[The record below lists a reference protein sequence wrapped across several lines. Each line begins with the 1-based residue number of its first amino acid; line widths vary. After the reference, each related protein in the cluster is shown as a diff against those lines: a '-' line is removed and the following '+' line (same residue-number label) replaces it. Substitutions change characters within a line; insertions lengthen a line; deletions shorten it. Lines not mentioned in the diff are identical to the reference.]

1 MPPSSSA
8 RRDGEQMATVIAAPP
23 LTARLPVGRG
33 RPGTVHAGVGHI
45 DWLPVDGPVAWFR
58 GAPVQADTEVI
69 ARTVATGVDA
79 GVPVVGVLSG
89 VGVDATAGLASLHGW
104 GALAR
109 ALAGASG
116 LVPVVLVVDGP
127 CLGGTALVLGLA
139 DVVVMTT
146 RATAFV
152 NGPQASARIT
162 GSAALDADLLG
173 GSWVHVARTGVADLV
188 ADDLDEAFDLVA
200 DLLDHLPPNNH
211 EAPPTAGAS
220 DPANRPT
227 RGAADAVPSDGRASY
242 DARQVITDIVDD
254 QAFFELRARFGT
266 SVVTGLA
273 RVAGL
278 PVGVLANQPSQLAGA
293 LDIEGSQKGARF
305 IRFCDAFNLPI
316 VTLVDTPGFRPGR
329 DQEWRGMIRHGAK
342 LAFAYAEA
350 TVPRVCVVLRK
361 AYGGAFIVMDCKSM
375 GNDCALAW
383 PSAEIAVMGPKGAVE
398 ILHRRTLNGAT
409 SEPERDAHRRQL
421 EADYE
426 AVHLSPTTAL
436 ERGYIDEIIDP
447 ADTRGAVAGALV
459 ALAAKRERLRPR
471 RHDNIP
477 L

>member
-1 MPPSSSA
+1 V
-8 RRDGEQMATVIAAPP
+8 RRVI
-23 LTARLPVGRG
+23 
-33 RPGTVHAGVGHI
+33 
-45 DWLPVDGPVAWFR
+45 
-58 GAPVQADTEVI
+58 
-69 ARTVATGVDA
+69 
-79 GVPVVGVLSG
+79 
-89 VGVDATAGLASLHGW
+89 
-104 GALAR
+104 
-109 ALAGASG
+109 
-116 LVPVVLVVDGP
+116 
-127 CLGGTALVLGLA
+127 A
-139 DVVVMTT
+139 DVV
-146 RATAFV
+146 
-152 NGPQASARIT
+152 
-162 GSAALDADLLG
+162 
-173 GSWVHVARTGVADLV
+173 
-188 ADDLDEAFDLVA
+188 DDREFL
-200 DLLDHLPPNNH
+200 
-211 EAPPTAGAS
+211 
-220 DPANRPT
+220 
-227 RGAADAVPSDGRASY
+227 
-242 DARQVITDIVDD
+242 
-254 QAFFELRARFGT
+254 ELRPRFGT

-273 RVAGL
+273 RVAGS
-278 PVGVLANQPSQLAGA
+278 PVGLLANQPSQLAGA

-383 PSAEIAVMGPKGAVE
+383 PSAEIAVMGAKGAVE
-398 ILHRRTLNGAT
+398 ILHRRELNGAT
-409 SEPERDAHRRQL
+409 SDGDREARRRQF

-426 AVHLSPTTAL
+426 AVHLSPAAAL

-447 ADTRGAVAGALV
+447 AGTRGAVAGALV

>member
-1 MPPSSSA
+1 V
-8 RRDGEQMATVIAAPP
+8 ATVVAAPP
-23 LTARLPVGRG
+23 LQARLPLGRG
-33 RPGTVHAGVGHI
+33 RPGTVEAGVGHAP
-45 DWLPVDGPVAWFR
+45 WLPVDGPVAWFR
-58 GAPVQADTEVI
+58 GAPIQADTEVI
-69 ARTVATGVDA
+69 ARTVAIGVDA

-89 VGVDATAGLASLHGW
+89 VGVDAAAGLASLHGW

-139 DVVVMTT
+139 DVVVMTA

-162 GSAALDADLLG
+162 GSATLGADLLG
-173 GSWVHVARTGVADLV
+173 GSWVHCARTGVADV
-188 ADDLDEAFDLVA
+188 VVEEPGEAFDVVA

-211 EAPPTAGAS
+211 EPPPPGATG

-227 RGAADAVPSDGRASY
+227 RAAADAVPGDRRASY
-242 DARQVITDIVDD
+242 DVRRVITDVVDD
-254 QAFFELRARFGT
+254 RTFLELRARFGT

-273 RVAGL
+273 RVAGI

-383 PSAEIAVMGPKGAVE
+383 PSAEIAVMGARGAVE
-398 ILHRRTLNGAT
+398 ILHRRALNGTA
-409 SEPERDAHRRQL
+409 SDGEREVRRRQL

-426 AVHLSPTTAL
+426 AAHLSPAAAL
-436 ERGYIDEIIDP
+436 ERGYVDDVIDP
-447 ADTRGAVAGALV
+447 VDTRGAVAGALV

>member
-1 MPPSSSA
+1 V
-8 RRDGEQMATVIAAPP
+8 ATVVAAPP
-23 LTARLPVGRG
+23 LQACLPLGRG
-33 RPGTVHAGVGHI
+33 RPGTVAAGVGHAP
-45 DWLPVDGPVAWFR
+45 WLPVDGPVAWFR
-58 GAPVQADTEVI
+58 GAPIQADTEVI
-69 ARTVATGVDA
+69 ARTVAIGVDA

-127 CLGGTALVLGLA
+127 CLGGTVLGLA
-139 DVVVMTT
+139 DVVVMTA
-146 RATAFV
+146 RATAFI

-162 GSAALDADLLG
+162 GSATLDADLLG
-173 GSWVHVARTGVADLV
+173 GSWVHGARTGVADV
-188 ADDLDEAFDLVA
+188 VVEEPEEAFDVVA

-211 EAPPTAGAS
+211 ETPPPVTTG

-227 RGAADAVPSDGRASY
+227 QAAADAVPGDGRASY
-242 DARQVITDIVDD
+242 DMRRVITDVVDD
-254 QAFFELRARFGT
+254 RAFLELRARFGT

-273 RVAGL
+273 RVAGI

-305 IRFCDAFNLPI
+305 VRFCDAFNLPI

-383 PSAEIAVMGPKGAVE
+383 PSAEIAVMGARGAVE
-398 ILHRRTLNGAT
+398 ILHRRALNGAA
-409 SEPERDAHRRQL
+409 SDGEREVGRRQL

-426 AVHLSPTTAL
+426 AVHLSPAAAL
-436 ERGYIDEIIDP
+436 ERGYVDDVIDP
-447 ADTRGAVAGALV
+447 VDTRGAVAGALV
-459 ALAAKRERLRPR
+459 ALAAKRERLQPR

>member
-1 MPPSSSA
+1 V
-8 RRDGEQMATVIAAPP
+8 E
-23 LTARLPVGRG
+23 
-33 RPGTVHAGVGHI
+33 AGVGHAP
-45 DWLPVDGPVAWFR
+45 WLSADGPVAWFR

-79 GVPVVGVLSG
+79 GVPVVGVLAG

-139 DVVVMTT
+139 DVVVMTA
-146 RATAFV
+146 RAIAFV

-162 GSAALDADLLG
+162 GSATLDADLLG
-173 GSWVHVARTGVADLV
+173 GSWVHSARTGVADLV
-188 ADDLDEAFDLVA
+188 VDDVDEALDLVA

-211 EAPPTAGAS
+211 EAPPAVIAN
-220 DPANRPT
+220 DPADRPT
-227 RGAADAVPSDGRASY
+227 RDAAGAVPGDGRASY
-242 DARQVITDIVDD
+242 DVRRVIADVVDD
-254 QAFFELRARFGT
+254 REFLELRPRFGT

-273 RVAGL
+273 RVAGS
-278 PVGVLANQPSQLAGA
+278 PVGLLANQPSQLAGA

-383 PSAEIAVMGPKGAVE
+383 PSAEIAVMGAKGAVE
-398 ILHRRTLNGAT
+398 ILHRRELNGAT
-409 SEPERDAHRRQL
+409 SDGDREARRRQF

-426 AVHLSPTTAL
+426 AVHLSPAAAL

-447 ADTRGAVAGALV
+447 AGTRGAVAGALV

>member
-1 MPPSSSA
+1 VA
-8 RRDGEQMATVIAAPP
+8 GAVTAPP
-23 LTARLPVGRG
+23 LPARLPVGRG
-33 RPGTVHAGVGHI
+33 RPGTVEAGVGHAQ
-45 DWLPVDGPVAWFR
+45 WLPIDGPVAWFR
-58 GAPVQADTEVI
+58 GAPIRADTEVI
-69 ARTVATGVDA
+69 ARTVAIGVDA

-109 ALAGASG
+109 ALAAASG

-139 DVVVMTT
+139 DVVVMTA

-152 NGPQASARIT
+152 NGPEASARIT
-162 GSAALDADLLG
+162 GSATLDADLLG
-173 GSWVHVARTGVADLV
+173 GSWVHGARTGVADLV
-188 ADDLDEAFDLVA
+188 VDDLDEAFDLLA

-211 EAPPTAGAS
+211 EAPPTVAPSDPPNRLTRAAAGAV
-220 DPANRPT
+220 PT
-227 RGAADAVPSDGRASY
+227 DGRASY
-242 DARQVITDIVDD
+242 DVRRVITDVVDD
-254 QAFFELRARFGT
+254 RAFLELRARFGT

-293 LDIEGSQKGARF
+293 LDIEGSQKGAGF
-305 IRFCDAFNLPI
+305 IRFCDAFGLPI

-383 PSAEIAVMGPKGAVE
+383 PTAEIAVMGAKGAVE
-398 ILHRRTLNGAT
+398 ILHRRALNGAG
-409 SEPERDAHRRQL
+409 SDGEREARRYQL

-426 AVHLSPTTAL
+426 AVHLSPTAAL
-436 ERGYIDEIIDP
+436 ERGYVDEIIDP
-447 ADTRGAVAGALV
+447 ADTRGAVAGALL
-459 ALAAKRERLRPR
+459 ALAAKRERLRAR

>member
-1 MPPSSSA
+1 
-8 RRDGEQMATVIAAPP
+8 
-23 LTARLPVGRG
+23 
-33 RPGTVHAGVGHI
+33 VGHTP
-45 DWLPVDGPVAWFR
+45 WLPVDRPVAWFR
-58 GAPVQADTEVI
+58 GAPIQADTEVI
-69 ARTVATGVDA
+69 DRTVAIGVDA
-79 GVPVVGVLSG
+79 GVPVVGVLG
-89 VGVDATAGLASLHGW
+89 GMGVDATAGLASLHGW

-116 LVPVVLVVDGP
+116 LVPLVLVVDGP

-139 DVVVMTT
+139 DVVVMTA

-162 GSAALDADLLG
+162 GSATLDADLLG
-173 GSWVHVARTGVADLV
+173 GSWVHGARTGVADLV
-188 ADDLDEAFDLVA
+188 VDDLGEAFDVAA
-200 DLLDHLPPNNH
+200 DLLDHLPPNND
-211 EAPPTAGAS
+211 ETPPPVAAS
-220 DPANRPT
+220 DHANRPT
-227 RGAADAVPSDGRASY
+227 RGAAAAVPSDGRASY
-242 DARQVITDIVDD
+242 DVRRVITDVVDD
-254 QAFFELRARFGT
+254 REFLELRARFGS
-266 SVVTGLA
+266 SVVTGLG

-375 GNDCALAW
+375 GNDCAFAW
-383 PSAEIAVMGPKGAVE
+383 PSAEIAVMGSKGAVE
-398 ILHRRTLNGAT
+398 ILHRRALNGTT
-409 SEPERDAHRRQL
+409 SDGERESRRRQL

-426 AVHLSPTTAL
+426 AVHLSPTAAL
-436 ERGYIDEIIDP
+436 DRGYVDEIIDP
-447 ADTRGAVAGALV
+447 ADTRSAVAGALV

>member
-1 MPPSSSA
+1 
-8 RRDGEQMATVIAAPP
+8 MAMAVAAASPA
-23 LTARLPVGRG
+23 ARLPVGRG
-33 RPGTVHAGVGHI
+33 RPGTVEAGVGHAP
-45 DWLPVDGPVAWFR
+45 WLPVDGPVAWFR
-58 GAPVQADTEVI
+58 GTLVQADTEVI
-69 ARTVATGVDA
+69 TRTIATGVGA

-89 VGVDATAGLASLHGW
+89 VGVDTTAGLASLHAW

-109 ALAGASG
+109 ALADASG

-127 CLGGTALVLGLA
+127 CLGGTALLLGLA
-139 DVVVMTT
+139 DVVVMTAG
-146 RATAFV
+146 ATAFV

-162 GSAALDADLLG
+162 GSVALDADLLG
-173 GSWVHVARTGVADLV
+173 GAWVHGSRTGVADLV
-188 ADDLDEAFDLVA
+188 ADDLGEAFDLVA

-211 EAPPTAGAS
+211 ETPPVVTAGDPADRATPTA
-220 DPANRPT
+220 
-227 RGAADAVPSDGRASY
+227 AAAVPSNGRASY
-242 DARQVITDIVDD
+242 DMRQVITDVVDD
-254 QAFFELRARFGT
+254 HAFLELRARFGT

-361 AYGGAFIVMDCKSM
+361 AYGGAYIVMDCKSM

-383 PSAEIAVMGPKGAVE
+383 PSAEVAVMGAKGAVE
-398 ILHRRTLNGAT
+398 ILHRRTLHGAT
-409 SEPERDAHRRQL
+409 SDGERETRRREL

-426 AVHLSPTTAL
+426 AVHLSPSAAL
-436 ERGYIDEIIDP
+436 ERGYVDEIIDP
-447 ADTRGAVAGALV
+447 ADTRSAVAGALV
-459 ALAAKRERLRPR
+459 ALAAKRERLRSR

>member
-1 MPPSSSA
+1 MVTAGAVVAPQPP
-8 RRDGEQMATVIAAPP
+8 G
-23 LTARLPVGRG
+23 ARLPVGRG
-33 RPGTVHAGVGHI
+33 RSASVSAGVGVA
-45 DWLPVDGPVAWFR
+45 DWLPVDRPVAWFR
-58 GAPVQADTEVI
+58 GAPTRTDTELI
-69 ARTVATGVDA
+69 ARTVATGVEA
-79 GVPVVGVLSG
+79 GVPIVGVLDG
-89 VGVDATAGLASLHGW
+89 VGVEVASDGATGLASLCGW

-127 CLGGTALVLGLA
+127 CRGGVALVLGLA
-139 DVVVMTT
+139 DVVAMTS

-152 NGPQASARIT
+152 NGPQASARFT
-162 GSAALDADLLG
+162 GSATLDADLLG
-173 GSWVHVARTGVADLV
+173 GSWVHGARTGIADLV
-188 ADDLDEAFDLVA
+188 VDDLDEAFDLVA
-200 DLLDHLPPNNH
+200 DLLDHLPPNND
-211 EAPPTAGAS
+211 EAPPAVDPN
-220 DPANRPT
+220 DPAGRPT
-227 RGAADAVPSDGRASY
+227 RRAAASVPTDSRASY
-242 DARQVITDIVDD
+242 DVRQVITDVVDD
-254 QAFFELRARFGT
+254 GAFLELRARFGT

-293 LDIEGSQKGARF
+293 LDIDGSQKGARF

-383 PSAEIAVMGPKGAVE
+383 PSAEIAVMGARGAVE
-398 ILHRRTLNGAT
+398 ILHRRSLNGAT
-409 SEPERDAHRRQL
+409 SEETREDRRRQL

-436 ERGYIDEIIDP
+436 ERGYVDEVIDP
-447 ADTRGAVAGALV
+447 AYTRGAVAGALV

>member
-1 MPPSSSA
+1 MTVVATAVTAPS
-8 RRDGEQMATVIAAPP
+8 VP
-23 LTARLPVGRG
+23 ARLPVGRG
-33 RPGTVHAGVGHI
+33 RPGTVEAGVGHPP
-45 DWLPVDGPVAWFR
+45 WLPVDGPVAWFR
-58 GAPVQADTEVI
+58 GAPIQADTEVI
-69 ARTVATGVDA
+69 ARTVAIGVDA
-79 GVPVVGVLSG
+79 GVPVVGVLAG
-89 VGVDATAGLASLHGW
+89 VGVDPTAGLASLHGW

-139 DVVVMTT
+139 DVVVMTA

-162 GSAALDADLLG
+162 GSATLDADLLG
-173 GSWVHVARTGVADLV
+173 GSWVHSARTGVADLV
-188 ADDLDEAFDLVA
+188 VDDVDEAFDLVA

-211 EAPPTAGAS
+211 ETPPPVIAR
-220 DPANRPT
+220 DPADRPT
-227 RGAADAVPSDGRASY
+227 RDAAGAVPGDGRASY
-242 DARQVITDIVDD
+242 DVRSVIADVVDD
-254 QAFFELRARFGT
+254 REFLELRPRFGT

-273 RVAGL
+273 RVAGI
-278 PVGVLANQPSQLAGA
+278 PVGLLANQPSQLAGA

-305 IRFCDAFNLPI
+305 IRFCDAFSLPI

-383 PSAEIAVMGPKGAVE
+383 PSAEIAVMGAKGAVE
-398 ILHRRTLNGAT
+398 ILHRRELNGAT
-409 SEPERDAHRRQL
+409 SDGDREARRRQF

-426 AVHLSPTTAL
+426 AVHLSPAAAL
-436 ERGYIDEIIDP
+436 ERGYVDEIIDP
-447 ADTRGAVAGALV
+447 AGTRSAVAGALV
-459 ALAAKRERLRPR
+459 ALAAKRQRLRPR
-471 RHDNIP
+471 RPHNIP

>member
-1 MPPSSSA
+1 
-8 RRDGEQMATVIAAPP
+8 
-23 LTARLPVGRG
+23 
-33 RPGTVHAGVGHI
+33 
-45 DWLPVDGPVAWFR
+45 
-58 GAPVQADTEVI
+58 
-69 ARTVATGVDA
+69 
-79 GVPVVGVLSG
+79 
-89 VGVDATAGLASLHGW
+89 
-104 GALAR
+104 
-109 ALAGASG
+109 
-116 LVPVVLVVDGP
+116 VPVVLVVDGP

-139 DVVVMTT
+139 DVVVMTA

-152 NGPQASARIT
+152 NGPEASARIT
-162 GSAALDADLLG
+162 GSATLDADLLG
-173 GSWVHVARTGVADLV
+173 GSWVHGARTGVADLV
-188 ADDLDEAFDLVA
+188 VDDLDEAFDLVA

-211 EAPPTAGAS
+211 EAPPTVASS
-220 DPANRPT
+220 DPSNRPT
-227 RGAADAVPSDGRASY
+227 RAAADAVPTDGRASY
-242 DARQVITDIVDD
+242 DVRRVITDVVDD
-254 QAFFELRARFGT
+254 RAFLELRARFGT

-278 PVGVLANQPSQLAGA
+278 PIGVLANQPSQLAGA
-293 LDIEGSQKGARF
+293 LDIEGSQKGAGF
-305 IRFCDAFNLPI
+305 IRFCDAFGLPI

-383 PSAEIAVMGPKGAVE
+383 PTAEIAVMGAKGAVE
-398 ILHRRTLNGAT
+398 ILHRRALNGAG
-409 SEPERDAHRRQL
+409 SDGEREARRDQL

-426 AVHLSPTTAL
+426 AVHLSPTVAL
-436 ERGYIDEIIDP
+436 ERGYVDEIIDP
-447 ADTRGAVAGALV
+447 ADTRGAVAGALL
-459 ALAAKRERLRPR
+459 ALAAKRERLRAR

>member
-1 MPPSSSA
+1 VTALATAVAASS
-8 RRDGEQMATVIAAPP
+8 VPAP
-23 LTARLPVGRG
+23 LPVGRG
-33 RPGTVHAGVGHI
+33 RPGTVEAGVGQAP
-45 DWLPVDGPVAWFR
+45 WLPVDGPVAWFR
-58 GAPVQADTEVI
+58 GAPIQADTEVI
-69 ARTVATGVDA
+69 ARTVAIGVDA
-79 GVPVVGVLSG
+79 GVPVVGVLEG
-89 VGVDATAGLASLHGW
+89 VGVDATAGLASLQGW

-139 DVVVMTT
+139 DVVVMTA

-162 GSAALDADLLG
+162 GSSTLDADLLG
-173 GSWVHVARTGVADLV
+173 GSWVHSARTGVADLV
-188 ADDLDEAFDLVA
+188 VDDVDEAFDLVA

-211 EAPPTAGAS
+211 ETPPTVVAG
-220 DPANRPT
+220 DPTGRPT
-227 RGAADAVPSDGRASY
+227 RGAAAAVPGDGRASY
-242 DARQVITDIVDD
+242 DVRRVITDVVDD
-254 QAFFELRARFGT
+254 EEFLELRPRFGT

-273 RVAGL
+273 RVAGI
-278 PVGVLANQPSQLAGA
+278 PVGVLANQPNQLAGA

-361 AYGGAFIVMDCKSM
+361 AYGGAYIVMDCKSM

-383 PSAEIAVMGPKGAVE
+383 PSAEIAVMGAKGAVE
-398 ILHRRTLNGAT
+398 ILHRRELNGAT
-409 SEPERDAHRRQL
+409 SDSEREARRRRF

-426 AVHLSPTTAL
+426 AVHLSPAAAL
-436 ERGYIDEIIDP
+436 GRGYVDEIIDP
-447 ADTRGAVAGALV
+447 AGTRGAVAGALV

>member
-1 MPPSSSA
+1 
-8 RRDGEQMATVIAAPP
+8 
-23 LTARLPVGRG
+23 
-33 RPGTVHAGVGHI
+33 
-45 DWLPVDGPVAWFR
+45 
-58 GAPVQADTEVI
+58 
-69 ARTVATGVDA
+69 
-79 GVPVVGVLSG
+79 VLDG
-89 VGVDATAGLASLHGW
+89 VGVDANAGLASLHGW

-139 DVVVMTT
+139 DVVVMTA

-162 GSAALDADLLG
+162 GSATLDADLLG
-173 GSWVHVARTGVADLV
+173 GSWVHGARTGVADLV
-188 ADDLDEAFDLVA
+188 VDDVDEAFDLVA

-211 EAPPTAGAS
+211 ETPPPVAAS

-227 RGAADAVPSDGRASY
+227 RGAADAVPGDGRASY
-242 DARQVITDIVDD
+242 DVRRVITDVVDD
-254 QAFFELRARFGT
+254 REFLELRARFGT
-266 SVVTGLA
+266 SVVTGLG

-383 PSAEIAVMGPKGAVE
+383 PTAQIAVMGAKGAVE
-398 ILHRRTLNGAT
+398 ILHRRALNGAT
-409 SEPERDAHRRQL
+409 SDGEREQRRRQL

-426 AVHLSPTTAL
+426 ALHLSPTAAL
-436 ERGYIDEIIDP
+436 ERGFVDEIIDP
-447 ADTRGAVAGALV
+447 ADTRGAVAGALM